1 MLNEASELA
10 LVIMLGYVA
19 LCLSVCWAVKLTHLF
34 FHLARSWILRLRRRN
49 LYFEFNDDAL
59 VDWENRAAPAAG
71 QQHAYAHQT

>member
-34 FHLARSWILRLRRRN
+34 FSSRSQLDTATAQEEPL
-49 LYFEFNDDAL
+49 L
-59 VDWENRAAPAAG
+59 
-71 QQHAYAHQT
+71 